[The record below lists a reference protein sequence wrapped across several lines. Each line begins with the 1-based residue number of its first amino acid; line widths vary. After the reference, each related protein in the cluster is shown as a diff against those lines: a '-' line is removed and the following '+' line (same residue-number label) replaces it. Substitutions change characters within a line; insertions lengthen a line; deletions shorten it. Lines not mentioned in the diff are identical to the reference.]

1 MSASIRQMY
10 CCVVLSAVIG
20 LATPAT
26 LRAEQPL
33 SYRAYWKAA
42 ASPNPP
48 NPESKLQPVLA
59 KGASSEGASLPLQPN
74 NDVTRRRWQRPALQP
89 APSLTHPFRPEG
101 WIWMAPVIP
110 LP

>member
-48 NPESKLQPVLA
+48 NPNQSYNRYWQKVQAQREQAFRYNRTTTSPGGGGSGPHYNQ
-59 KGASSEGASLPLQPN
+59 
-74 NDVTRRRWQRPALQP
+74 RRR
-89 APSLTHPFRPEG
+89 
-101 WIWMAPVIP
+101 
-110 LP
+110 